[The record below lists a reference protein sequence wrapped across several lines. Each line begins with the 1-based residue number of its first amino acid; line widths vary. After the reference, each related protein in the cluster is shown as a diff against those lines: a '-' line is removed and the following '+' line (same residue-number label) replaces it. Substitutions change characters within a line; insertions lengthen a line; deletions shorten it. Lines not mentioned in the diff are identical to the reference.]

1 MPALCPRDA
10 NNSMVRH
17 KQVHWRVTRQRK
29 HLKGRLKATFLSQL
43 PLYGVEIHRWFNCFT
58 WLSFISL
65 FHIRELCVC
74 VLVLIDSQRVRLRFR
89 KLIYLFT
96 PPPPIVSADC
106 CCLFIGEHS
115 AIKKKNK
122 KFRSSLSWCPFWL
135 ETQNLQESVHTKH
148 AITSGYLFVC
158 LNCVVDIRQELPT
171 SMGFR
176 LKLEMDFLWLR
187 KTCKEATSPDV
198 VRAKEIRFGSV
209 EDKGLGS

>member
-1 MPALCPRDA
+1 MNEAWFHFGCCGWEHPPGTNFWEARVSYLITRKASDKRLFWWLLFSTLYKQQPWPVWRGMHRCTEEALLMEQIRPTKEKKKTKKKQQPKRMPALCPRDA

-96 PPPPIVSADC
+96 PPPP
-106 CCLFIGEHS
+106 
-115 AIKKKNK
+115 
-122 KFRSSLSWCPFWL
+122 
-135 ETQNLQESVHTKH
+135 
-148 AITSGYLFVC
+148 
-158 LNCVVDIRQELPT
+158 NC
-171 SMGFR
+171 
-176 LKLEMDFLWLR
+176 
-187 KTCKEATSPDV
+187 
-198 VRAKEIRFGSV
+198 
-209 EDKGLGS
+209 